1 MFYVLNK
8 KKIKVLNFWVP
19 ERARVIHH
27 VKKQLYVLNF
37 EYAKPGTLRDNS
49 IVSSLWRVPIG
60 TYSTGEKQST
70 NLTRGLASEIAIAI
84 VSD

>member
-27 VKKQLYVLNF
+27 DKKQLYVLNF
-37 EYAKPGTLRDNS
+37 EYAKPGTLRD
-49 IVSSLWRVPIG
+49 
-60 TYSTGEKQST
+60 TGYTFKLCGAALNDVLVVLLQEK
-70 NLTRGLASEIAIAI
+70 
-84 VSD
+84 